1 MAQFV
6 RRLTLDLSSGL
17 DLTVMSSSPVL
28 APVLGSILGME
39 PTYKTKQNKTKQ
51 NKTTQKAICE
61 NDGTLQ
67 VTNIG
72 YFLNTFLSFLIC
84 V

>member
-39 PTYKTKQNKTKQ
+39 PTYKTKQNKT
-51 NKTTQKAICE
+51 TQKAICE